1 MDEELVD
8 LRFVGVDGSVNADV
22 DVDADVARL
31 TKMMDENLTMMMAM
45 IIAEVEVV
53 RSNQTM

>member
-8 LRFVGVDGSVNADV
+8 LRFFGVDGSVNADV

>member
-1 MDEELVD
+1 VDEELVD
-8 LRFVGVDGSVNADV
+8 LRFFGVDGSVNADV